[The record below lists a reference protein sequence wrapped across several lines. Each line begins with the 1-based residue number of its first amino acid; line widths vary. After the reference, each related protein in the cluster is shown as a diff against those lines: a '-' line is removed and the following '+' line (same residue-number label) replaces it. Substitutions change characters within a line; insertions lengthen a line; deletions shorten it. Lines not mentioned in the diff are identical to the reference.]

1 MVIKMSEKRY
11 DLQDADLMTAA
22 EASRRWGYES
32 GYVRQMRKKYPEKI
46 PEGEIRMFGKT
57 LVITRAGMEQLT
69 GKKEKVNRF
78 FVVEEDNW
86 SVMDQTEVNS
96 FEKGKEQLKV
106 LVLKNLDSLDV
117 TNVTLDYIDAKKHKF
132 GIKIRPGKSFYI
144 LTE

>member
-1 MVIKMSEKRY
+1 
-11 DLQDADLMTAA
+11 MTAA

-46 PEGEIRMFGKT
+46 PEGVVRMFGNA
-57 LVITRAGMEQLT
+57 LVIIRPGMEQLT

-86 SVMDQTEVNS
+86 SVMDQKEVNN
-96 FEKGKEQLKV
+96 FEEGKEQLKV

-117 TNVTLDYIDAKKHKF
+117 TNVTLDYIDAQRRKF
-132 GIKIRPGKSFYI
+132 GIKVRPGKSFYI